1 MDKIT
6 KEGMD
11 LVNDGMNTAKEYFYH
26 AITTIDEKFGEG
38 FAKKHPELIGAFMQ
52 TSAKE
57 YNTCFTVQA
66 IQYLT
71 EAIEKSASKITD
83 TFTTNE

>member
-1 MDKIT
+1 
-6 KEGMD
+6 
-11 LVNDGMNTAKEYFYH
+11 
-26 AITTIDEKFGEG
+26 
-38 FAKKHPELIGAFMQ
+38 MQ

-71 EAIEKSASKITD
+71 EIIEKSASKITD